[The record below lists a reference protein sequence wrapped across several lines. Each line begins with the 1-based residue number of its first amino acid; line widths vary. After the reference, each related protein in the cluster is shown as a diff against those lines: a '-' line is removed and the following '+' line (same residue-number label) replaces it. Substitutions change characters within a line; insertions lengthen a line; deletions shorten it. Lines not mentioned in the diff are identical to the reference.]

1 MLDDLAGI
9 HDRHFVAQLGED
21 ASLLKKREGR
31 RERRAGAAR
40 PCRRAWP
47 GAASTGAPRPS
58 NRPRRFFFEPC
69 AECSSAMQDCL
80 GIRTAGDDPIASGK
94 GATKAKNHG
103 MLKPWRVADCS

>member
-9 HDRHFVAQLGED
+9 HHRHFVAQLGED
-21 ASLLKKREGR
+21 ASPLKSGKADESGAPVR
-31 RERRAGAAR
+31 RG

-94 GATKAKNHG
+94 GATNAKNHG